1 MTAEDMGVT
10 ADADTAVQEALAVG
24 HAGSLI
30 NRYKNPAGSQKEKTG
45 SRYASECKQTGDGR
59 KDI

>member
-1 MTAEDMGVT
+1 MSKET
-10 ADADTAVQEALAVG
+10 LAK
-24 HAGSLI
+24 SI
-30 NRYKNPAGSQKEKTG
+30 RENPAGSQKEKTG

>member
-1 MTAEDMGVT
+1 MSKETLAKSIREN
-10 ADADTAVQEALAVG
+10 VQDLQ
-24 HAGSLI
+24 I
-30 NRYKNPAGSQKEKTG
+30 EKTG